1 MLKTSDI
8 KVVLVRLEVA
18 SRQVLF
24 ILLAADGTINRMGD
38 GTPTNSD
45 QDLYIGRT
53 PTPLLPKLLTS
64 LTDDMLQF
72 SGLYEVSE
80 KAGETCELSIVFQ
93 LADGTKNSFGFIY
106 GLKSQGVPPDIV
118 RFVIRAVALTKPWH
132 ESQKAMNSEKDE
144 PAKKP

>member
-1 MLKTSDI
+1 MFKTSDI
-8 KVVLVRLEVA
+8 KVVLIRLEVA

-38 GTPTNSD
+38 GTPMNSD

-53 PTPLLPKLLTS
+53 PAPLLPELLTS

-72 SGLYEVSE
+72 SGVYEASE
-80 KAGETCELSIVFQ
+80 QVGETCRVSIGFQ
-93 LADGTKNSFGFIY
+93 LADGKGNSFDFIY
-106 GLKSQGVPPDIV
+106 GLKSQGVPSDVV
-118 RFVIRAVALTKPWH
+118 RFVMRAVALTKPWH
-132 ESQKAMNSEKDE
+132 ESQKAMSAEKDE